1 MQHPNITR
9 VIDVLEDET
18 NFFIVMEVV
27 IEGNLLEYTDE
38 RKDMLIQ
45 EREGMA

>member
-18 NFFIVMEVV
+18 HFFIVMEVV
-27 IEGNLLEYTDE
+27 IEGNLLEYTNE